1 MEGTSFMV
9 NGLLCQ
15 QAPAPAA
22 AALQPSTKKEAG
34 NTWFPVLLLQGHG
47 MSAEGSCID
56 IERPLCQ
63 VGFVAPFRHGL
74 SHRVLHMQ
82 LRRSLLPRRIVS
94 GKQKGSV
101 MAMIFCGCQCLY
113 GVVDDHYDDVC

>member
-1 MEGTSFMV
+1 MV
-9 NGLLCQ
+9 DRLLSQ
-15 QAPAPAA
+15 QDPAPAA
-22 AALQPSTKKEAG
+22 AALPPSTKKEAG
-34 NTWFPVLLLQGHG
+34 NTWCPVLLLQGHG

-56 IERPLCQ
+56 IERPKP
-63 VGFVAPFRHGL
+63 VPGRFVAPVRHGL

-113 GVVDDHYDDVC
+113 GVVDDHYDDVCCS